1 MSNVKAVARTAIDL
15 AAQQGLSVTNLK
27 LQKLLYFAHGLAL
40 AKYGTPLIRGEKFEA
55 WKYGPVLESLYHD
68 LKVFGTSMIGPND
81 GFVAHWSPLPV
92 NAKDERNALASTL
105 AQLGS
110 MSGGKLIDI
119 SHDPRGPW
127 HAVFNATTKNIAI
140 EDDSIKAYFETIV
153 KK

>member
-15 AAQQGLSVTNLK
+15 ATQQGLSVSNLK

-40 AKYGTPLIRGEKFEA
+40 AKYGTPLIKGEKFEA
-55 WKYGPVLESLYHD
+55 WKYGPVLESLYHN
-68 LKVFGTSMIGPND
+68 LKVFGPSMIGPND
-81 GFVAHWSPLPV
+81 GFVAQWKPLPDDAE
-92 NAKDERNALASTL
+92 NERKALASTL

-110 MSGGKLIDI
+110 LSGGKLINI

-127 HAVFNATTKNIAI
+127 HAVFNATTKNITI
-140 EDDSIKAYFETIV
+140 EDDRIKSYFDTIV